1 MSVARKLRR
10 TLQKQATV
18 NLDNILTEAEY
29 NLIVEQVKSDY
40 LNRLAEYIGTQ
51 TLAMASKIIYE
62 NYGRLKN
69 KETRLQVFGDLYK
82 ATIEDWGNDAPLK
95 KYQDYLSSMNEP
107 VQWRWEGV
115 EK

>member
-1 MSVARKLRR
+1 MSLRRKMRR
-10 TLQKQATV
+10 TLQKQAKL
-18 NLDNILTEAEY
+18 NLDNILTEEEY
-29 NLIVEQVKSDY
+29 NLIISQIKNDY
-40 LNRLAEYIGTQ
+40 LNNLAEYIGTQ

-69 KETRLQVFGDLYK
+69 KETRLQVFGELYK
-82 ATIEDWGNDAPLK
+82 KMIEDWGNDAPLK

>member
-1 MSVARKLRR
+1 MSLTRKMRR
-10 TLQKQATV
+10 TLQKTKL
-18 NLDNILTEAEY
+18 NLDNILTEDEY
-29 NLIVEQVKSDY
+29 NLIVDQIKSDY

-69 KETRLQVFGDLYK
+69 KETRLQVFGKLYK
-82 ATIEDWGNDAPLK
+82 EAVEDWGHDAPLK
-95 KYQDYLSSMNEP
+95 KYQDYLASMGEP